1 MIGLVRQQNNV
12 VQSRNDNRYWYC
24 WSDIYVV
31 KESMMFMKPLRDDL
45 MVQQQVDDA
54 WQHFVGVIMLNQT
67 GRKAVKTTL
76 PEFLYWFPT
85 PWSLLAADEE
95 FVKSIIQPLG
105 MVNVRYNRL
114 IRMSQDYLTWDG
126 NDATMLY
133 GIGKYGSD
141 SYEIFYKHNYR
152 VEPTDKELKRYLE
165 QEVFDAFKTA

>member
-1 MIGLVRQQNNV
+1 MT
-12 VQSRNDNRYWYC
+12 
-24 WSDIYVV
+24 
-31 KESMMFMKPLRDDL
+31 FFHPLRDDL
-45 MVQQQVDDA
+45 MVQQQIDSD

-67 GRKAVKTTL
+67 GRKAVKSVL

-85 PWSLLAADEE
+85 AYALLNGEE
-95 FVKSIIQPLG
+95 DFIKSIIKPLG

-141 SYEIFYKHNYR
+141 SYEIFFKQNYD
-152 VEPTDKELKRYLE
+152 VQPTDKELRRYLSE
-165 QEVFDAFKTA
+165 LGRPIPAIESLEL

>member
-1 MIGLVRQQNNV
+1 MI
-12 VQSRNDNRYWYC
+12 
-24 WSDIYVV
+24 
-31 KESMMFMKPLRDDL
+31 KPLRDDL

-85 PWSLLAADEE
+85 ALSLLHADEE

-105 MVNVRYNRL
+105 MMNVRYNRL

-126 NDATMLY
+126 NDAIMLY

-141 SYEIFYKHNYR
+141 SYEIFYKNNYS
-152 VEPTDKELKRYLE
+152 VEPTDKELIRYLKE
-165 QEVFDAFKTA
+165 EVCNVSKTA